1 MAEME
6 PSTLELSKLLIDEI
20 LIAGGVPRAKFY
32 RALGWLLF
40 HRITDQFAAFAEQ
53 FDILVGENGL
63 PIASKWL
70 LTHFCNPAQVDGIEN
85 VLDKGPLLV
94 ASNHPGAYD
103 GLVLFTLLERQDI
116 LWVSTDIKIFRL
128 LKNTR
133 EHILFSSRVD
143 STDRFIVMRNA
154 IHHLRGGGIL
164 VYFAQGAR
172 DPDPAVFDG
181 ADRALDN
188 WLDTFST
195 FFRTV
200 PGLRVLPVVVS
211 GVISPR
217 WAHHPI
223 TWIRR
228 QDHWK
233 HIISE
238 FAQVISQ
245 LVRPGR
251 LMVSPAVSF
260 GKSFDEAE
268 IQQEIGEKDLRTAVI
283 AREKSL
289 LQKHCDQV
297 LRKNDK
303 AFIKTYTDTHN

>member
-1 MAEME
+1 MGEME

-20 LIAGGVPRAKFY
+20 LVAGGVPRVKFY

-40 HRITDQFAAFAEQ
+40 HRITDQFTTLAEH
-53 FDILVGENGL
+53 FDMLVGKKGL
-63 PIASKWL
+63 PKASEWL
-70 LTHFCNPAQVDGIEN
+70 LTHFCNPAQVHGIEN
-85 VLDKGPLLV
+85 VPKMGPLLV

-103 GLVLFTLLERQDI
+103 GLVLFALLGRQDI
-116 LWVSTDIKIFRL
+116 LWVSTEIKFFRF

-143 STDRFIVMRNA
+143 ATDRFIVMRNA
-154 IHHLRGGGIL
+154 IHHLRSGGTL

-200 PGLRVLPVVVS
+200 PGLRVLPAVVS
-211 GVISPR
+211 GVISSR

-228 QDHWK
+228 QERWK
-233 HIISE
+233 HIVSE
-238 FAQVISQ
+238 FAQVIHQ
-245 LVRPGR
+245 LVHPGR

-260 GKSFDEAE
+260 GRSFDEAE
-268 IQQEIGEKDLRTAVI
+268 ILQEIGNIDLRTAVI
-283 AREKSL
+283 AREKLL
-289 LQKHCDQV
+289 LQKHYDRI
-297 LRKNDK
+297 LRKKNETV
-303 AFIKTYTDTHN
+303 IKT